1 MLATD
6 VGGEKRARNV
16 ARQLG
21 VPLAIVLKERIGNEE
36 RVEAQNLIGDVDG
49 RDILIVDDEIV
60 TGGTIMEAADIALS
74 RGARKRHGRLHP
86 RYPVRQGGRA
96 HLRPQ
101 RDRRARSYRH
111 AAAEPKRRSTPR

>member
-6 VGGEKRARNV
+6 VGGEKRARDV

-21 VPLAIVLKERIGNEE
+21 VPLAIVIKERIGNEE

-60 TGGTIMEAADIALS
+60 TGGTIMEAADIAL
-74 RGARKRHGRLHP
+74 
-86 RYPVRQGGRA
+86 
-96 HLRPQ
+96 
-101 RDRRARSYRH
+101 
-111 AAAEPKRRSTPR
+111 